1 MTGNALLVVI
11 SFLVGWVALWPARRA
26 LGAWDYHLAALPVG
40 LVGWTVAAGAAGLV
54 GRPMGWPVVAPAVVA
69 YAGVAFWVL
78 TRVGTVS
85 QERTAPSLWTF
96 AVAGGLVVVST
107 LAATAARLTIVGYD
121 SWAHYQASAIYLAD
135 HGLPSAITLGQYGPL
150 IPSVIAAG
158 RMFGGDWIYSLYPVM
173 AVNLLLLTVRSVYSV
188 AAPLTG
194 RRVALAL
201 TGATGLVLLLT
212 RSFIT
217 HSLYVHSQMYS
228 ALFLM
233 LAVVPVLLAAGEKR
247 HDRAPEAV
255 EARSGDRVLPTLLI
269 SGLATAG
276 LALTRPDGL
285 VYVFVPML
293 LVVALRLERGWPA
306 KRLLLYA
313 APLLAVL
320 AAAYV
325 PAYVR
330 LGAWQSGKLSGKI
343 AFVSLALIVA
353 GPAVGEV
360 LARWDRAAWLRH
372 GHNAIRS
379 VLALDALA
387 VAAAAAVAP
396 KNFAASVSNM
406 LTNLLSTG
414 GYGRLWIFIAGV
426 VLVTVVLGILKCGDG
441 PVYTLFVIAQFFAV
455 ALVVHGLVHPGRLS
469 SADSF
474 NRVAFHVV
482 PIALWYAA
490 SAVATFWPHRTD
502 EEGAA

>member
-1 MTGNALLVVI
+1 V
-11 SFLVGWVALWPARRA
+11 
-26 LGAWDYHLAALPVG
+26 
-40 LVGWTVAAGAAGLV
+40 
-54 GRPMGWPVVAPAVVA
+54 
-69 YAGVAFWVL
+69 FWVL
-78 TRVGTVS
+78 RVRAGTGPGDGP
-85 QERTAPSLWTF
+85 APAWWTF
-96 AVAGGLVVVST
+96 AVSGGLVVAST

-135 HGLPSAITLGQYGPL
+135 HGLPSAVTLGQYGPL
-150 IPSVIAAG
+150 IPAVIAAG
-158 RMFGGDWIYSLYPVM
+158 RMFGGDWIYAVYPVM
-173 AVNLLLLTVRSVYSV
+173 AVDLLLLTVRSVYRV
-188 AAPLTG
+188 AAPRTPHG
-194 RRVALAL
+194 VALAL
-201 TGATGLVLLLT
+201 AGVTGIVLLFT

-228 ALFLM
+228 ALFLT
-233 LAVVPVLLAAGEKR
+233 LAVVPLLLAVGDER
-247 HDRAPEAV
+247 H
-255 EARSGDRVLPTLLI
+255 AREPGPDSGPSGDRLLPVLLV

-306 KRLLLYA
+306 RRLLYYA

-320 AAAYV
+320 AASYV

-343 AFVSLALIVA
+343 AFVSLALILA
-353 GPAVGEV
+353 GPVVGEW
-360 LARWDRAAWLRH
+360 LARWDRSAWLRR
-372 GHNAIRS
+372 GHNALRFA
-379 VLALDALA
+379 LALDALA
-387 VAAAAAVAP
+387 VAAAAAIAP
-396 KNFAASVSNM
+396 KNFSMSVSNM

-426 VLVTVVLGILKCGDG
+426 VLVTVVLGVLRCGDG
-441 PVYTLFVIAQFFAV
+441 PVYTLFALAQFFAI
-455 ALVVHGLVHPGRLS
+455 ALVVHGLAHPGRLS
-469 SADSF
+469 AADSF

-490 SAVATFWPHRTD
+490 SAVATFWPSDTPGD
-502 EEGAA
+502 DVA